1 MGDKCCVLVSGVLAV
16 AVVVDVAAAMWWCRD
31 CSRKGRIDSSCDSM
45 FPAA

>member
-16 AVVVDVAAAMWWCRD
+16 AVVVAAAVWWCRD
-31 CSRKGRIDSSCDSM
+31 CSHKGRIDSSCDSR